1 MIGVRTPFRISFA
14 GGGSDLPK
22 FYKKYGGKVISSS
35 IDKYMYHFIH
45 KFHNNLTQVK
55 YSKNELVKNP
65 RLIKH
70 PIVREVSN
78 IFNLQGLD
86 INSIAD
92 IGKGTGLGSSSAY
105 TVGLIHG
112 LITYEK
118 NKISKNKLA
127 SLSADIEINKL
138 GEPIGKQ
145 DHYASAFG
153 GLNKISFYKD
163 GRVKVKTI
171 ELGTEEINLLN
182 SSMAIYKVGKSRSAS
197 NILKEQNLNLNKSKY
212 VNLTKEIFGLVDDM
226 ETALLN
232 VELSSMGQILN
243 ENWSLKKQ
251 LSNKISNIEVDKEIS
266 YLISQKGIFGGKLLG
281 AGQSGYILLVGEP
294 DSIKNLNKLNTT
306 KFNFENGGS
315 KIIFNDERN
324 YY

>member
-45 KFHNNLTQVK
+45 KFDNNLTQVK
-55 YSKNELVKNP
+55 YSKNELVKDP
-65 RLIKH
+65 KLIKH

-171 ELGTEEINLLN
+171 KLGTEEINLLN
-182 SSMAIYKVGKSRSAS
+182 ASMAIYKVGKSRSAS
-197 NILKEQNLNLNKSKY
+197 KILKEQNFNLNKSKY
-212 VNLTKEIFGLVDDM
+212 VNLTKKIFGLVDDM
-226 ETALLN
+226 ESALLN
-232 VELSSMGQILN
+232 VELGSMGQILN

-294 DSIKNLNKLNTT
+294 GSIKNLNKLNTT

-324 YY
+324 SY